1 MDRFGLDMGV
11 EVAGGGGCSG
21 AQRLWPPRPVCR
33 RGRGRAGDLG
43 EVGGLE

>member
-1 MDRFGLDMGV
+1 MDQFGLDLGV

-21 AQRLWPPRPVCR
+21 AQRLWPLRLVCQ

-43 EVGGLE
+43 RLGA